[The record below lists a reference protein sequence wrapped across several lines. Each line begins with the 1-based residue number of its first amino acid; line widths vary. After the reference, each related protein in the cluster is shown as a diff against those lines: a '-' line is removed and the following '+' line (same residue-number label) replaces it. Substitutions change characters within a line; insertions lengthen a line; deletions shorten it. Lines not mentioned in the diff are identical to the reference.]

1 MIQLPERFPINF
13 CDSHGPDKDLLSPND
28 QKLLTK
34 IQYATQK
41 DIDHL
46 LGQLKNAQRKMSSLM
61 DHERASILR
70 KVSAQIE
77 ADAEKLAWLISSE
90 GGKPRKD
97 ARAEVA
103 RAKITFD
110 LCAEEAMRIGGEVLP
125 MERSEAGKDRLAFTL
140 REAIGPV
147 LAISAF
153 NHPLNLL
160 AHQVGSAV
168 ASGCTVVIKPAPA
181 TPLNAFKLE
190 KYFLEAGLPAE
201 CLFVI
206 NGEVPEIEKLA
217 SSSEFSYV
225 SFIGSAKVGWNLRKV
240 IAPGV
245 RLALEH
251 GGQAP
256 AIVREDADIKAAS
269 TALIK
274 GSFYHAGQVCISTQR
289 IFIHESCYEEF
300 KAEFSEAAKKLKVGD
315 AREEDTDIGPLIR
328 SQEVE
333 RIQSWIREAQD
344 QGAKVILGN
353 EVSGNN
359 NQYLSPTI
367 LTHTPYDCKVMT
379 EEVFGPVVNLHS
391 YSDEKEILKYLNQN
405 DYVFESCLFTKDV
418 GHALKIAKSFSTMT
432 MVINDHNAYRVD
444 WMPFGGH
451 KKSGLGMGGVK
462 YSIEEMTRLKQI
474 IIKL

>member
-13 CDSHGPDKDLLSPND
+13 CNSDGPDQELLSPND
-28 QKLLTK
+28 HKLLTK
-34 IQYATQK
+34 VQYATQK

-46 LGQLKNAQRKMSSLM
+46 LGQLKSGQKKMSSLM
-61 DHERASILR
+61 AHERASILR
-70 KVSAQIE
+70 QVAKQIE
-77 ADAEKLAWLISSE
+77 DNAEKLAWLISSE
-90 GGKPRKD
+90 SGKPKKD
-97 ARAEVA
+97 AKTEVA

-125 MERSEAGKDRLAFTL
+125 MERSDAGKDRLAFTL

-168 ASGCTVVIKPAPA
+168 ASGCAVVIKPAPA

-190 KYFLEAGLPAE
+190 KYFLEAGLPTE
-201 CLFVI
+201 CLFII
-206 NGEVPEIEKLA
+206 NGEIPEIEKLA

-240 IAPGV
+240 IAAGT

-256 AIVREDADIKAAS
+256 AIVREDADIKSATA
-269 TALIK
+269 ALIK

-289 IFIHESCYEEF
+289 IFIHESRYEEF
-300 KAEFSEAAKKLKVGD
+300 KLEFLNAAKKLRVGD

-333 RIQSWIREAQD
+333 RIQSWIQEACEA
-344 QGAKVILGN
+344 GATVILGN
-353 EVSGNN
+353 EVSGNHH
-359 NQYLSPTI
+359 QYLSATV
-367 LTHTPYDCKVMT
+367 LTQTPRDCKVMT
-379 EEVFGPVVNLHS
+379 EEVFGPVVSLNS
-391 YSDEKEILKYLNQN
+391 YADEKELLEYLNEN
-405 DYVFESCLFTKDV
+405 EYVFESCLFTQDV
-418 GHALKIAKSFSTMT
+418 GHALKIARSFSTMT

-451 KKSGLGMGGVK
+451 KQSGLGMGGVK